1 MNTSQNTL
9 VLVPLLGPPWQAGDG
24 PPSRVPQVRRP
35 QGARRDGIPAG
46 LPDNG
51 MMAPCPPPLRRA
63 APAVYADCSWLRQ
76 KAGARTCRLGI
87 WWNMQAQGPSV
98 PGQLVQERLLCASAT
113 ACCRRKRSPMMTTP
127 IHIFSANRS
136 SSARR
141 LAAPHK
147 RLSGFEPVCICFCNR
162 AGLGPFHYTGGCK
175 HSAVWR
181 FNSPH
186 TCVKQIIAQHCDLLP
201 E

>member
-24 PPSRVPQVRRP
+24 PPSRVPQVRMP

-87 WWNMQAQGPSV
+87 WWNWQGRPKVRSV
-98 PGQLVQERLLCASAT
+98 PGELVQEKERILCASAT
-113 ACCRRKRSPMMTTP
+113 AAGENDRR
-127 IHIFSANRS
+127 
-136 SSARR
+136 
-141 LAAPHK
+141 
-147 RLSGFEPVCICFCNR
+147 
-162 AGLGPFHYTGGCK
+162 
-175 HSAVWR
+175 
-181 FNSPH
+181 
-186 TCVKQIIAQHCDLLP
+186 
-201 E
+201 